1 MAEIKGEKLWYIV
14 QTYSGKE
21 NAVKDNL
28 IQRIKSMDME
38 GQIFQVIVPE
48 ETIQEKKEDGTIK
61 EKVVKLFPGYVFIEM
76 IDNEN
81 SWWVVRNTPQV
92 TGFLGSAG
100 KKTRPVPVNKEEM
113 EPILRKCGLVK
124 QEELKY
130 HVGDSVTVVRGN
142 FKDQIG
148 VVQSIDLD
156 KGETIVLVEMFGGRQ
171 LPVPIPNEDL
181 EVV

>member
-28 IQRIKSMDME
+28 IQRITSMDME

-48 ETIQEKKEDGTIK
+48 QIVQEKKEDGTIK
-61 EKVVKLFPGYVFIEM
+61 EKVVKIFPGYVFIEM
-76 IDNEN
+76 IDNEQ

-100 KKTRPVPVNKEEM
+100 KKTRPVPVPAYEM
-113 EPILRKCGLVK
+113 EPILKACGITK
-124 QEELKY
+124 APEISY
-130 HVGDSVTVVRGN
+130 HVGDIVTVIRGN
-142 FKDQIG
+142 FKDRVG
-148 VVQSIDLD
+148 KVEAIDLD
-156 KGETIVLVEMFGGRQ
+156 KMETTISIEMFGRTISA
-171 LPVPIPNEDL
+171 PVAADDV
-181 EVV
+181 EVVN

>member
-113 EPILRKCGLVK
+113 EPILRRCGLIVSK
-124 QEELKY
+124 KINY

-148 VVQSIDLD
+148 IVESIDEE
-156 KGETIVLVEMFGGRQ
+156 KGEALVSIEMFKDRQ
-171 LPVPIPNEDL
+171 LSVPISTDDL
-181 EVV
+181 ENV

>member
-1 MAEIKGEKLWYIV
+1 MAEVKGEKLWYIV

-28 IQRIKSMDME
+28 IQRITSMDME

-48 ETIQEKKEDGTIK
+48 QIVQERKEDGTVK

-76 IDNEN
+76 IDNEQ

-100 KKTRPVPVNKEEM
+100 KKTRPVPVPASEM
-113 EPILRKCGLVK
+113 EPILKACGIKKTLEIAYK
-124 QEELKY
+124 
-130 HVGDSVTVVRGN
+130 VGDIVTVIRGN
-142 FKDQIG
+142 FKDRVG
-148 VVQSIDLD
+148 VVESIDID
-156 KGETIVLVEMFGGRQ
+156 KMITTISVEMFGRTMSA
-171 LPVPIPNEDL
+171 PVSIDDVEI
-181 EVV
+181 VK